1 MTRQGS
7 NKKQRIETNKKFGSE
22 RTKSGSRRT
31 NEFGLIEIG
40 ENWIDSLDRID
51 DANGPS
57 KNDRIEA
64 NKKNGPNLRKNLDR
78 NHDKKRSR
86 KLVRSKP

>member
-1 MTRQGS
+1 MDQ
-7 NKKQRIETNKKFGSE
+7 NEQNL
-22 RTKSGSRRT
+22 GSRRT
-31 NEFGLIEIG
+31 NEFDLIEIG

-64 NKKNGPNLRKNLDR
+64 NKKTDQT
-78 NHDKKRSR
+78 
-86 KLVRSKP
+86 

>member
-31 NEFGLIEIG
+31 NEFDLIEIG

-51 DANGPS
+51 DANGP
-57 KNDRIEA
+57 R
-64 NKKNGPNLRKNLDR
+64 
-78 NHDKKRSR
+78 KKRSD
-86 KLVRSKP
+86 RSEQKTDQT

>member
-7 NKKQRIETNKKFGSE
+7 NKKQRIETNKKQGIETNKKFGSE

-31 NEFGLIEIG
+31 NEFDLIEIG

-64 NKKNGPNLRKNLDR
+64 NKKTDQT
-78 NHDKKRSR
+78 
-86 KLVRSKP
+86 

>member
-1 MTRQGS
+1 MTRYGS
-7 NKKQRIETNKKFGSE
+7 NKKERIETNKKIGSE

-31 NEFGLIEIG
+31 NEFDLIEIG

-64 NKKNGPNLRKNLDR
+64 NKNTDQT
-78 NHDKKRSR
+78 
-86 KLVRSKP
+86 